1 MTVIRPFT
9 QSRLKIEQGLGHG
22 SGLRLKVFGE
32 NVFFIGG
39 TDNRKK
45 ILHKK
50 LFIEKRV
57 LTSNFYEFC
66 VKATWRDNQV
76 NAKKFAFDFV
86 SNYTESPMGMG
97 EASTNRQVGQRLLTS
112 PSFAEIRK

>member
-1 MTVIRPFT
+1 MPETTVISPFT

-66 VKATWRDNQV
+66 VKATWRDDSV
-76 NAKKFAFDFV
+76 NTRNLYLIFV
-86 SNYTESPMGMG
+86 SN
-97 EASTNRQVGQRLLTS
+97 
-112 PSFAEIRK
+112 